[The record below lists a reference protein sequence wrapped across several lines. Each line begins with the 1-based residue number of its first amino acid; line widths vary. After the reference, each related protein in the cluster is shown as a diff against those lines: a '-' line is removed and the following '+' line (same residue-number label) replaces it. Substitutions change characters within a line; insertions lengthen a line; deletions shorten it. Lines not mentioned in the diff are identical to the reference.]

1 MGDFQVKLPEGDV
14 KKALSG
20 NFTNTIMVKEVCP
33 MMRKMF
39 LFLLLLPL
47 LFTGRF
53 AQAHW
58 LWLNIDDDQPKIG
71 QAVQIEIGWGHKF
84 PKDEVIKEG
93 FLNQVYARDSRGARI
108 PLKQIS
114 PTEFEFV
121 PTAQGTYMILGDI
134 HPGFLSKTTEGYKL
148 KPKKGLENV
157 VSCFRYDIRAKAI
170 VNAENREKM
179 PDQRV
184 GHPLEIIPLRN
195 PKHLKKGE
203 IFPVKVIYDGKALP
217 SVDVRATYA
226 GFSDQPNTF
235 ALSTMTDNEGVARIK
250 SQCTDIA
257 FQALF

>member
-1 MGDFQVKLPEGDV
+1 
-14 KKALSG
+14 
-20 NFTNTIMVKEVCP
+20 

-39 LFLLLLPL
+39 LFLLFLAL

-53 AQAHW
+53 AHAHW

-93 FLNQVYARDSRGARI
+93 FLNQVYALDSRGAKI

-114 PTEFEFV
+114 PTELEFV
-121 PTAQGTYMILGDI
+121 PTAPGTYMILGDI

-148 KPKKGLENV
+148 QAKKGLENV
-157 VSCFRYDIRAKAI
+157 LSCFRFDMRAKAI
-170 VNAENREKM
+170 VNVGDREEM
-179 PDQRV
+179 PDQHV
-184 GHPLEIIPLRN
+184 GDLLEIIPLKN
-195 PKHLKKGE
+195 PKRLKEGE
-203 IFPVKVIYDGKALP
+203 IFPVKVIYDQKPLP

-235 ALSTMTDNEGVARIK
+235 ALSTMTDNEGVAKIK
-250 SQCTDIA
+250 ISKKGKWLVNVMHEVPYPDLGECDKYRYIYSFTFA
-257 FQALF
+257 VE